1 MSFHT
6 LITGASTGIG
16 KHLAEYFAGT
26 GDNLVLVARSKEKLD
41 VLAEELHRSCGVDV
55 HVCCQDLSESGA
67 ASRVFE
73 FCEKRGLCIDKL
85 VNCAGFSI
93 AGDFRHMSEEEF
105 VQMAMVNTVALTTL
119 IRLFLSGMLVRRR
132 GAVVNIA
139 SLAGFQGVPGMAG
152 YSATKAFVLNL
163 TEALYIELQGTG
175 IRIFAVC
182 PGFID
187 NDQFYIRAGHDR
199 RRISVPVSGTG
210 VVLRAVRKGLEG
222 SQMLVLPTL
231 FDHLLVFTQR
241 FLPGKIAGI
250 LAGLFAGARTRGSG
264 K

>member
-16 KHLAEYFAGT
+16 RHLAEYFAGT
-26 GDNLVLVARSKEKLD
+26 GDNLVLVARSKETLD
-41 VLAEELHRSCGVDV
+41 VLAEELHRSFGVDV
-55 HVCCQDLSESGA
+55 RVCCQDLSEQGA

-73 FCEKRGLCIDKL
+73 FCEERGLVIDKL

-93 AGDFRHMSEEEF
+93 AGDFRYMSEEAF

-119 IRLFLSGMLVRRR
+119 IRLFISGMLVRRR

-152 YSATKAFVLNL
+152 YSATKAFVVNL
-163 TEALYIELQGTG
+163 TEALFIELQGTG
-175 IRIFAVC
+175 VRVFAVC

-187 NDQFYIRAGHDR
+187 NENFYKRAGHDR
-199 RRISVPVSGTG
+199 SRIMVPVSGAE
-210 VVLRAVRKGLEG
+210 VVVKAVRKGLEG
-222 SQMLVLPTL
+222 GQMLVLPTL
-231 FDHLLVFTQR
+231 FDHMLVFSQR
-241 FLPGKIAGI
+241 FLPGKIAGL
-250 LAGLFAGARTRGSG
+250 LAGVFAGARKS
-264 K
+264 